1 MPWRL
6 EREEMKRRQISGC
19 CGLSTLALSIG
30 LIIVF
35 LFSCSGEPGY
45 KPVDFSNTVPVAQ
58 SESQL
63 SESAGLRVAVAAM
76 ISPKE
81 TFVYYRQ
88 LLDYVGERLGYSLQ
102 LIQRKTYSEI
112 NELFSK
118 GQIELAFICT
128 GPYASGREAYGF
140 EGIATPV
147 VRGQPFYQSYLIV
160 NKTSPYE
167 KLADLRGRDF
177 AFTDPE
183 SNTGSLVPVYWLAEI
198 GESPASFFK
207 TLNFTFSHDNSILA
221 VAKGLVDGAS
231 VDGHKWEYY
240 SQRSQTHAAMTR
252 VIKKSEPF
260 GSPPLVASVY
270 LPEELKSSLRK
281 LLFAMHADPAGSRI
295 LQELM
300 IDRFVAP
307 REEWYEPVKRMVEFV
322 QNAAVSKHVAEKP

>member
-1 MPWRL
+1 
-6 EREEMKRRQISGC
+6 MKRNQILVPYGSLTLL
-19 CGLSTLALSIG
+19 LSTG
-30 LIIVF
+30 LMIVF
-35 LFSCSGEPGY
+35 LFSCSGDPGY
-45 KPVDFSNTVPVAQ
+45 KPVDFSNTVSVAQ
-58 SESQL
+58 PETQL
-63 SESAGLRVAVAAM
+63 PENAGLRVAVAAM

-88 LLDYVGERLGYSLQ
+88 LLDYVGERLGYSAQ
-102 LIQRKTYSEI
+102 LIQRKTYGEI

-128 GPYASGREAYGF
+128 GPYASGRKAYGF

-160 NKTSPYE
+160 NKNSPYE
-167 KLADLRGRDF
+167 KLEDLRSRNF

-207 TLNFTFSHDNSILA
+207 TLNFTYSHDNSILA
-221 VAKGLVDGAS
+221 VAKGLVDGAT
-231 VDGHKWEYY
+231 VDSHKWEYY
-240 SQRSQTHAAMTR
+240 SHRNQTYTTMTR

-260 GSPPLVASVY
+260 GSPPLVVSVY
-270 LPEELKSSLRK
+270 LPEELKSRLRD
-281 LLFAMHADPAGSRI
+281 LLFAMHEDPAGERI
-295 LQELM
+295 LKELM

-307 REEWYEPVKRMVEFV
+307 REEWYEPVRRMVEYV
-322 QNAAVSKHVAEKP
+322 QNADVSKHVAEKP